1 MPAHRITAILI
12 SRFLLD
18 LQTAERHAVCMS
30 SSSPAFNG
38 DSLHEESLVFERV
51 MGSLTSVIGSTTEDD
66 ALDSEEYLEPLDVRR
81 ESLDEGDHDA
91 VSA

>member
-1 MPAHRITAILI
+1 MPAYRITAILI

-18 LQTAERHAVCMS
+18 LQTAERHAVCMT

-38 DSLHEESLVFERV
+38 DSSHEESLVFERV

-66 ALDSEEYLEPLDVRR
+66 ALDSEDYLEPSDGRR
-81 ESLDEGDHDA
+81 EWLDEGDHVA